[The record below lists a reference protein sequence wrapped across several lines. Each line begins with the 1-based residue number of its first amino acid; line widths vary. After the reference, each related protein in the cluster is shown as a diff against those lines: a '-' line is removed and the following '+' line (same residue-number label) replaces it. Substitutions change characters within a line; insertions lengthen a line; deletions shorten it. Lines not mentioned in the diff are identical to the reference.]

1 MPPDRIE
8 EQLASL
14 LRAVRGDTENGTPG
28 LAQQMRELQ
37 ALMLAMQNEQ
47 RAWRESV
54 DARLRALE
62 QGRPVA
68 VSART
73 AVFVTMLITIVS
85 ALILVAVMMLNSRA
99 GG

>member
-28 LAQQMRELQ
+28 LTQQMRELQ

-62 QGRPVA
+62 GSRPVA
-68 VSART
+68 MSARSALFAT
-73 AVFVTMLITIVS
+73 LVTVIIM
-85 ALILVAVMMLNSRA
+85 ALILVGVVMLNRA
-99 GG
+99 A